1 MSLSGGPADYL
12 LAFLS
17 GIGISLTPCVYPI
30 IPITI
35 AYIGVQSAGSKIKGF
50 SLSFVYVTGVA
61 VTYSLL
67 GLIAS
72 LTGQFFGKI
81 SSHPLVNIFAGIIIC
96 LFGLSM
102 LDLFSI
108 NLPRIIKMPVKN
120 KQGYFPAFLL
130 GIVSGLII
138 GPCVTPFLGAILV
151 YLAEKKNIFYGM
163 SVLLTF
169 AYGMGFI
176 LIVCGTFSSLLMGL
190 PKSGKWMLYIKKI
203 FAVILLAIGVYFI
216 FTGIRRF

>member
-50 SLSFVYVTGVA
+50 SLSFVYVTGAA

-130 GIVSGLII
+130 GMISGLII

>member
-17 GIGISLTPCVYPI
+17 GIGISLTPCVYPL

-35 AYIGVQSAGSKIKGF
+35 GYIGIKSAGSKIKGF
-50 SLSFVYVTGVA
+50 SLSFVYVTGIA

-81 SSHPLVNIFAGIIIC
+81 SSHPLVNVFVGVIIC
-96 LFGLSM
+96 FFGLSM

-108 NLPRIIKMPVKN
+108 NLPRIVLPVKN
-120 KQGYFPAFLL
+120 KQGYFSTFLL
-130 GIVSGLII
+130 GIISGLII

-151 YLAEKKNIFYGM
+151 YLAEKKNILYGM

-176 LIVCGTFSSLLMGL
+176 LVLCGTFSSLLIGL
-190 PKSGKWMLYIKKI
+190 PKSGKWMLYIKRI
-203 FAVILLAIGVYFI
+203 FAIILFAVGVYFI
-216 FTGIRRF
+216 FTGIRRL

>member
-1 MSLSGGPADYL
+1 MTLSGGPADYL

-30 IPITI
+30 VPITI
-35 AYIGVQSAGSKIKGF
+35 AYIGVESAGSKIRGF
-50 SLSFVYVTGVA
+50 SLSFVYVTGIA

-81 SSHPLVNIFAGIIIC
+81 SSYPLVSIFSGVIIC

-108 NLPRIIKMPVKN
+108 NLPRIVKLPVKN
-120 KQGYFPAFLL
+120 KQGYFSAFLL
-130 GIVSGLII
+130 GIISGLII
-138 GPCVTPFLGAILV
+138 GPCVTPFLGAILL
-151 YLAEKKNIFYGM
+151 YLAEKKNILYGM

-176 LIVCGTFSSLLMGL
+176 LILCGTFSSLLIGL
-190 PKSGKWMLYIKKI
+190 PKSGKWMLYIKRI
-203 FAVILLAIGVYFI
+203 FAVILLAAGVYFI

>member
-1 MSLSGGPADYL
+1 MILSGAPADYL

-17 GIGISLTPCVYPI
+17 GIGMSLTPCVYPL
-30 IPITI
+30 IPVTVG
-35 AYIGVQSAGSKIKGF
+35 YIGVKSAGSKMKGF
-50 SLSFVYVTGVA
+50 SLSLIYVTGIA
-61 VTYSLL
+61 ITYSVL
-67 GLIAS
+67 GLAAS

-81 SSHPLVNIFAGIIIC
+81 SAHPLTIIFVGVLIFF
-96 LFGLSM
+96 FGLSM

-108 NLPRIIKMPVKN
+108 NLPRVINLPVQN
-120 KQGYFPAFLL
+120 KQGYFSTFLL
-130 GIVSGLII
+130 GIISGLII

-151 YLAEKKNIFYGM
+151 YLAEKKNILYGM

-190 PKSGKWMLYIKKI
+190 PKSGKWMFYIKKI

>member
-130 GIVSGLII
+130 GIISGLII

-176 LIVCGTFSSLLMGL
+176 LIVCGTFSSLLIGL

-203 FAVILLAIGVYFI
+203 FAIILLAIGVYFI
-216 FTGIRRF
+216 FTGIRRL

>member
-50 SLSFVYVTGVA
+50 SLSFVYVTGAA

-130 GIVSGLII
+130 GIISGLII

-176 LIVCGTFSSLLMGL
+176 LIVCGTFSSLLIGL

-216 FTGIRRF
+216 FTGIRRL

>member
-1 MSLSGGPADYL
+1 MILSGAPADYL

-17 GIGISLTPCVYPI
+17 GIGISLTPCVYPL
-30 IPITI
+30 IPVTVG
-35 AYIGVQSAGSKIKGF
+35 YIGVKSAGSKMKGF
-50 SLSFVYVTGVA
+50 SLSLIYVTGIA
-61 VTYSLL
+61 ITYSVL

-72 LTGQFFGKI
+72 LSGQFFGKI
-81 SSHPLVNIFAGIIIC
+81 SAHPLTIIFAGIVIFF
-96 LFGLSM
+96 FGLSM

-108 NLPRIIKMPVKN
+108 NLPRIIKLPVQN
-120 KQGYFPAFLL
+120 KQGYFSVFLL
-130 GIVSGLII
+130 GIISGLII